1 MIEKEIFGILS
12 VLLAL
17 TRFSTYFW
25 SIFRGTTRPHL
36 FSWLIWAIL
45 MLVAGY
51 AQHVD
56 GAGAG
61 AWATVFAGF
70 ACLSVAIISIWKGEK
85 NITRS
90 DWMYLI
96 AALAAIP
103 AWYFTDNPLWA
114 VIIVSLIDICAFMPT
129 FRKTWVNPYTEPP
142 FSQSL
147 AALRGFLSILAIS
160 NYSVITLMYPLLLV
174 VLDTS
179 LVLIIV
185 LRRKFIPAF

>member
-1 MIEKEIFGILS
+1 MIEKEIFGLLS

-17 TRFSTYFW
+17 GRFSTYFW
-25 SIFRGTTRPHL
+25 GIFKGTTRPHL
-36 FSWLIWAIL
+36 FSWLIWGVL

-56 GAGAG
+56 GAEAG
-61 AWATVFAGF
+61 AWATLFAGV
-70 ACLSVAIISIWKGEK
+70 ACLSVSVIAIWKGEK

-90 DWMYLI
+90 DWVFFI

-114 VIIVSLIDICAFMPT
+114 VIIVSLIDIAAFIPT
-129 FRKTWVNPYTEPP
+129 FRKTWVDPYSEPP
-142 FSQSL
+142 FSTSL
-147 AALRGFLSILAIS
+147 AAIRGALSIMAIA
-160 NYSVITLMYPLLLV
+160 NYSVITLMYPLLLF

-179 LVLIIV
+179 LVLLIII
-185 LRRKFIPAF
+185 RRKFVPVP